1 MYKKHYLCEFHHISF
16 QKDACFEERE
26 LKEYDKKSICKDCY
40 EFEVLTCGSTAGVW
54 EELEKWKPSEGN
66 KLLY

>member
-1 MYKKHYLCEFHHISF
+1 M
-16 QKDACFEERE
+16 
-26 LKEYDKKSICKDCY
+26 YDKKSICKDCY
-40 EFEVLTCGSTAGVW
+40 EFEVLTCGSTAGAW